1 MLLLTL
7 VKVVSLKTFS
17 IWIFFYINIF
27 VLGFVNMVFLTNRN
41 VLTFLMACEVSY
53 FSISL
58 GFAMHGF
65 DSGVFSGL
73 IYGILVLVAAVSE
86 SAVGLGLISYL
97 TRYNGTIELDNLDLM
112 GKRN

>member
-1 MLLLTL
+1 M
-7 VKVVSLKTFS
+7 
-17 IWIFFYINIF
+17 IF
-27 VLGFVNMVFLTNRN
+27 LSNRN
-41 VLTFLMACEVSY
+41 ILTFLMACEVSY

-65 DSGVFSGL
+65 DTGMFSGL

-97 TRYNGTIELDNLDLM
+97 TKFNGTIELSKLNNLSN
-112 GKRN
+112 RT